1 MRLSNKQI
9 IGLDINNRKIKFAQI
24 RHASGEWLIEKSG
37 AKSVPHDEDASPPPP
52 IIAKIIREL
61 FEEYE
66 INAEHLVSAISGK
79 DAVIKIIKLPALKQ
93 AQKINEIMDFELSR
107 HIPLNIQE
115 TAHDY
120 QVLHADDQ
128 QITVLLAATRRDTL
142 EEHLAILSLAG
153 IIPVCVM
160 PSSIML
166 ANAAIACSEAERLLS
181 AFVNVTDTTA
191 DVVVLEGE
199 ILHHARSFVW
209 RTPADSSFQD
219 KLLSELQ
226 NTLSPYQLKKVS
238 LLIEDDV
245 GLEIT
250 QETVKSALQV
260 EQCEICSADCELA
273 VELAKGY
280 VLPHPYLRLNLQKP
294 ILDEQKVAQ
303 KLRTRQKLLKV
314 VPVLAMLILM
324 AISFGLWRNI
334 DERQRELA
342 HLKGTQQSIKQRQ
355 GQFKELRRRN
365 DKITRLTEEL
375 RWAEVAY
382 PALSHRLYQIATLT
396 PDAIWLK
403 EVSTPEAAIPKK
415 KLTRPVMSTLYVTG
429 YAHSQMDIDQFMQ
442 NLKKDDC
449 FAEVGQKNSRQV
461 FKSGEV
467 LLEFQLA
474 IKSARL

>member
-238 LLIEDDV
+238 LI
-245 GLEIT
+245 
-250 QETVKSALQV
+250 
-260 EQCEICSADCELA
+260 
-273 VELAKGY
+273 
-280 VLPHPYLRLNLQKP
+280 
-294 ILDEQKVAQ
+294 
-303 KLRTRQKLLKV
+303 
-314 VPVLAMLILM
+314 
-324 AISFGLWRNI
+324 
-334 DERQRELA
+334 
-342 HLKGTQQSIKQRQ
+342 
-355 GQFKELRRRN
+355 
-365 DKITRLTEEL
+365 
-375 RWAEVAY
+375 
-382 PALSHRLYQIATLT
+382 
-396 PDAIWLK
+396 
-403 EVSTPEAAIPKK
+403 
-415 KLTRPVMSTLYVTG
+415 
-429 YAHSQMDIDQFMQ
+429 
-442 NLKKDDC
+442 
-449 FAEVGQKNSRQV
+449 
-461 FKSGEV
+461 
-467 LLEFQLA
+467 
-474 IKSARL
+474 